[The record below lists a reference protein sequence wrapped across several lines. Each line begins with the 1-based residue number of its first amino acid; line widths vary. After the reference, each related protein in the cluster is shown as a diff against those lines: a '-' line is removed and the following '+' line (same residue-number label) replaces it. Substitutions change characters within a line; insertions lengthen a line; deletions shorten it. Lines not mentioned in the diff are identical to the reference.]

1 MCQLTYKTCFVM
13 LNIFMTLIFVTR
25 SLQAPTLSN
34 LQSNRFGKRLLMSY
48 PSSPSSRISNDNFQ
62 RMETSYRAQKI
73 TSISSKAEFETSKV
87 LLVVEKLE
95 KLQINKFIS
104 NSTVQKLIVGLAHM
118 LPFSL
123 ITRFAN
129 GDSPSLEYLISYV
142 SKIYH
147 NMDVGLIVASLV
159 SRGFVST
166 SDDTMNRL
174 KISIVLIALFKM
186 KDTVSSM
193 EGTKQLSIEA
203 LSDEDYSKFYP
214 APSTIS
220 SWAS

>member
-1 MCQLTYKTCFVM
+1 MFVI
-13 LNIFMTLIFVTR
+13 LNLCSIYSSFRLPPNYPMRCVRSVSMTHSVH
-25 SLQAPTLSN
+25 
-34 LQSNRFGKRLLMSY
+34 
-48 PSSPSSRISNDNFQ
+48 SPRTNDVFH
-62 RMETSYRAQKI
+62 RMETSYRARKS
-73 TSISSKAEFETSKV
+73 TSISSKAELETGKV

-95 KLQINKFIS
+95 KLQMNELIS
-104 NSTVQKLIVGLAHM
+104 KLTVQKLIVGLAHM

-129 GDSPSLEYLISYV
+129 EDAPNLDYMISYV

-147 NMDVGLIVASLV
+147 NMDVGLIVSSLV

-186 KDTVSSM
+186 KDMHTVSLLEVNKNAPS
-193 EGTKQLSIEA
+193 EEEYFKL
-203 LSDEDYSKFYP
+203 YSS
-214 APSTIS
+214 PSTIS